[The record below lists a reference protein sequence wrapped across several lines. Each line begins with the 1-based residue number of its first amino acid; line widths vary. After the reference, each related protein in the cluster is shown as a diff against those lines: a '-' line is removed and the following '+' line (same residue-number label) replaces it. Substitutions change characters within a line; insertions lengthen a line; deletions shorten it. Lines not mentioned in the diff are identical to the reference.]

1 MKYVFHFDF
10 VYSARWLLGW
20 SIDGIDSFALQELL
34 RLGKRYMWIMRF
46 RCGMETEHFSS
57 TAASGNESSAG
68 GHHAPAARAAHFCDT
83 ARCLPD
89 VDVFLAMVI
98 DP

>member
-34 RLGKRYMWIMRF
+34 RLGKRYMWIMRLW
-46 RCGMETEHFSS
+46 CSMETGHSVMMNGRDAGLR
-57 TAASGNESSAG
+57 AAIFPRDMELHRYGSISSAISGSSRG
-68 GHHAPAARAAHFCDT
+68 G
-83 ARCLPD
+83 LLG
-89 VDVFLAMVI
+89 VWI
-98 DP
+98 G